1 MSDISKP
8 CHGRACGLA
17 AGAKSCTA
25 KAGEPCQ
32 LTTEILQARI
42 RELEEAMT
50 TPPHGGAQVKLWM
63 WNKTPAALDVL
74 DERFRQISAEGWT
87 TDHDD
92 QHDTGEMAKA
102 AATYALH
109 STGAYGKRAL
119 TWPWSPSWWKPT
131 TPRHD
136 LVKAAALII
145 AEIERIDRIADMAER
160 TKGGD
165 Q

>member
-1 MSDISKP
+1 MSETDK
-8 CHGRACGLA
+8 L
-17 AGAKSCTA
+17 TA
-25 KAGEPCQ
+25 
-32 LTTEILQARI
+32 LQAERDSFWQANLRLVAEKERALTRI
-42 RELEEAMT
+42 AELEEAMT